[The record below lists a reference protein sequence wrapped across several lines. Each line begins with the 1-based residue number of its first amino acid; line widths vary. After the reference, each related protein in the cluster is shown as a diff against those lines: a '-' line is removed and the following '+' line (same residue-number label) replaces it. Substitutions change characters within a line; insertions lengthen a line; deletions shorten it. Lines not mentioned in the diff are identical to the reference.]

1 MKKETTQNQ
10 EQKTEQTK
18 NRYRHQNQAKRKT
31 LAIKKKPWASCTLLR
46 GWRLKTAE
54 YHRFI
59 GSVNSPPGFR
69 PDIGELRAWRMWVGY
84 GKGSEISP
92 LPGVREV
99 GQPEKRGL
107 SEDHGGGKEGRVSAV
122 A

>member
-31 LAIKKKPWASCTLLR
+31 LGIKKKPRASCTLLR

-54 YHRFI
+54 YRRFGGLIRRMSGFWVDIVRLKPII
-59 GSVNSPPGFR
+59 G
-69 PDIGELRAWRMWVGY
+69 DI
-84 GKGSEISP
+84 
-92 LPGVREV
+92 
-99 GQPEKRGL
+99 
-107 SEDHGGGKEGRVSAV
+107 SAV
-122 A
+122 VVWSRHRKTAKNKVIGA